1 VALEEAQVDPG
12 YEAALRQHDDVGER
26 GKAEQVEE
34 AAEQDEETRQMV
46 LFEADEALVDDHC
59 VGHDL
64 LYGDDEAAQKATQA
78 VHSGVE

>member
-1 VALEEAQVDPG
+1 
-12 YEAALRQHDDVGER
+12 
-26 GKAEQVEE
+26 
-34 AAEQDEETRQMV
+34 MV

-78 VHSGVE
+78 VHSGVEQVVFVECDRERGEVEE